1 MNIQNVFCTERW
13 NRPRPRIKVVPDVN
27 QAWTEFKSHLI
38 ILEDQTM
45 QDRINFLV
53 DSAVA
58 IISTSRSIISQFGFP
73 TSGIKPFYFKDM
85 TRGKIGSE
93 LIGITVTYYM
103 ICAEVVHML
112 KHHSLPLVSAVN
124 NLCICSCT
132 PHNAKLHQN
141 RIFAQLG

>member
-1 MNIQNVFCTERW
+1 
-13 NRPRPRIKVVPDVN
+13 
-27 QAWTEFKSHLI
+27 
-38 ILEDQTM
+38 M

-85 TRGKIGSE
+85 TRARLASIPE
-93 LIGITVTYYM
+93 LIGITVTYYI
-103 ICAEVVHML
+103 ICAKVVHML

-124 NLCICSCT
+124 NLCT
-132 PHNAKLHQN
+132 PHNDKLHNN
-141 RIFAQLG
+141 RIFA